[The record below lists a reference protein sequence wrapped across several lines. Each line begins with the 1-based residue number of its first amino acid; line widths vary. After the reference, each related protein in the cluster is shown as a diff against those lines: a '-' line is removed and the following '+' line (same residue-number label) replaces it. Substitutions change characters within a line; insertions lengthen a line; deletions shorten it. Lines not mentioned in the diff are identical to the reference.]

1 MPKLLIDFLTSNW
14 SAFLQ
19 APLTFIGIGIIGFV
33 FGNLY
38 VKTQKD
44 SLKSQLDNLKSHS
57 DSEKALMILNHSK
70 ELREKDD
77 ELKLLNAEH
86 EKLREQKQKTV
97 STRDN
102 DDCKISL
109 SKLSILELCNEA
121 EKISNKL
128 ARTIQIAQRKTGSE
142 FNAVLFHE
150 WMAEGATLL
159 AIKHEALSRLPD
171 EIKNQIDRVSDSRYT
186 SPQSE
191 MEYIIDAINEIKNI
205 SVKLS
210 EYHASS
216 NPHSQYFEAI

>member
-1 MPKLLIDFLTSNW
+1 MPKLLIDFLSSNW

-19 APLTFIGIGIIGFV
+19 APLTFIGTGIIGFV

-38 VKTQKD
+38 VKNQKD

-70 ELREKDD
+70 ELKEKDD
-77 ELKLLNAEH
+77 ELKLLNAECK
-86 EKLREQKQKTV
+86 KLREQKQKTI

-102 DDCKISL
+102 DDYKVFL
-109 SKLSILELCNEA
+109 SKLSILELSNEA

-128 ARTIQIAQRKTGSE
+128 ARTIQITQRKTGSD
-142 FNAVLFHE
+142 FHVGLYNE
-150 WMAEGATLL
+150 WIAEGATLL

-171 EIKNQIDRVSDSRYT
+171 EIKHQIDRVSDSRYT
-186 SPQSE
+186 FPQSE
-191 MEYIIDAINEIKNI
+191 AEYIIDAVNEIKNI

-210 EYHASS
+210 EYYASTN
-216 NPHSQYFEAI
+216 NPFTRF